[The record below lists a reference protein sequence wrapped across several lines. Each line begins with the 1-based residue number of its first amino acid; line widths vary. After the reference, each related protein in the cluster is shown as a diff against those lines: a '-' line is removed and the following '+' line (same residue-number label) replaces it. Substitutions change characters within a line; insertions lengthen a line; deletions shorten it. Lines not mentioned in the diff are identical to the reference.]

1 MRSERRSSNSSR
13 IHEWLS
19 VQQVA
24 EHLQVSR
31 VTVWRWLRAGRLSGI
46 RVGRIRRIP
55 LTSLQQ
61 FIRPEREKGPAVS
74 PKRRALGTI
83 FTLTH
88 PLWELV
94 GKGRGGGA
102 NVSGNKYKFLAN
114 AIRRR

>member
-1 MRSERRSSNSSR
+1 M
-13 IHEWLS
+13 S

-31 VTVWRWLRAGRLSGI
+31 VTVWRWLRAGHLSGI
-46 RVGRIRRIP
+46 RVGRIRRIA
-55 LTSLQQ
+55 LTTVHQ
-61 FIRPEREKGPAVS
+61 FIQQERRKGSPVS
-74 PKRRALGTI
+74 ARRRALGTI